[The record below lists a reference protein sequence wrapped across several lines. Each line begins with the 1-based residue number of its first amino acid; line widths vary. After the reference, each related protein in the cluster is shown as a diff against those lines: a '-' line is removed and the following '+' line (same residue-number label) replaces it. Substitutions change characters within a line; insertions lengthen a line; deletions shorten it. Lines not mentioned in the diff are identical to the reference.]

1 MSGIV
6 IMGQVFCSL
15 VSGFLLD
22 FQRVFWL
29 CDSCFVGVLS
39 WCVNSEW
46 LLVSEAVIV
55 SEWSKRRKKYHS
67 RLPVTEMGVS
77 LGWGLDLW
85 SIRRHT
91 FSSVSLVIDLEVR
104 PLDYQECLMEFGSEK
119 TVVRQKLKSVG
130 SQRDGSSVKEGL
142 PWSLCCRGGMRL
154 GH

>member
-55 SEWSKRRKKYHS
+55 SEWSKRRKGYHS

-85 SIRRHT
+85 SIRGHT
-91 FSSVSLVIDLEVR
+91 FFFCKPGYWLRSEASGLAGVPDGVWVWENSCETEAKICGIPKRWIQWKLIIT
-104 PLDYQECLMEFGSEK
+104 GS
-119 TVVRQKLKSVG
+119 
-130 SQRDGSSVKEGL
+130 
-142 PWSLCCRGGMRL
+142 
-154 GH
+154 